1 MKALF
6 NVLLSITCVLLFSL
20 LFVLILKIYSVQKET
35 SLSVPEIVTP
45 TTTTSIQFHNIQ
57 NGLLI
62 MSDAANS
69 AGTYVWVVGGQAPGV
84 LLGGSGGG
92 STGKQISIGTLTY
105 TPTIKGYTWT
115 LPAGFPL
122 PFINMKYT
130 ILSL

>member
-1 MKALF
+1 MKVLF
-6 NVLLSITCVLLFSL
+6 TVLASVAGVLLFSL

-35 SLSVPEIVTP
+35 SLSVPEIVT
-45 TTTTSIQFHNIQ
+45 SNLANSVQFHNLQ

-62 MSDAANS
+62 MSDTANS

-130 ILSL
+130 TLSL

>member
-1 MKALF
+1 MKVLF
-6 NVLLSITCVLLFSL
+6 TFLASVAGVLLFSL

-35 SLSVPEIVTP
+35 SLSVPEIVT
-45 TTTTSIQFHNIQ
+45 SNLANSVQFHNLQ

-62 MSDAANS
+62 MSDTANS
-69 AGTYVWVVGGQAPGV
+69 AGTYIWVVGGQAPGV

-130 ILSL
+130 TLSL